1 MSQSCS
7 WVAANFLTLKF
18 ECGVRLDLLKTHEM
32 NILDSAGFLYTLQ
45 SEIVPLCLYV
55 NFGYQG

>member
-18 ECGVRLDLLKTHEM
+18 ECGVRPDLLKTHEM
-32 NILDSAGFLYTLQ
+32 NILDSAGFLYILQ
-45 SEIVPLCLYV
+45 SEIVPL
-55 NFGYQG
+55 G